1 VALAFGAPAEADLS
15 LCKSR
20 DDSLFYQ
27 AGRLFFASEPLIFR
41 RSVA

>member
-1 VALAFGAPAEADLS
+1 VALAFGAPAEANLS
-15 LCKSR
+15 PCKSP

-27 AGRLFFASEPLIFR
+27 AGCLFSALKRLIFR